1 MIYFGV
7 LAVAYQSSLFG
18 FFAAVCL
25 SGVFSFGMSYLP
37 GVLTLDFKESM
48 LPAVVFGHLIVIAGY
63 IATFKNAP
71 EYTMY
76 FNIGIQYYCTI
87 ALGVALLVGAS
98 PFYKKEVAAGYALM
112 FMVIAV
118 MSSFGYFFYD
128 LKVMSSI
135 VMIFFVLFLLEWI
148 GYFSY
153 HSGAIIGSAMIGGT
167 LFGLAMLFEK
177 YGSMI
182 ILKI

>member
-1 MIYFGV
+1 
-7 LAVAYQSSLFG
+7 
-18 FFAAVCL
+18 
-25 SGVFSFGMSYLP
+25 
-37 GVLTLDFKESM
+37 M

-63 IATFKNAP
+63 IATFKNFP

-76 FNIGIQYYCTI
+76 FNVGIQYYCTI

-98 PFYKKEVAAGYALM
+98 PFYKRDVAAGYALM
-112 FMVIAV
+112 FVVIAV

-167 LFGLAMLFEK
+167 LFGLAMIFEK

-182 ILKI
+182 ILSLS